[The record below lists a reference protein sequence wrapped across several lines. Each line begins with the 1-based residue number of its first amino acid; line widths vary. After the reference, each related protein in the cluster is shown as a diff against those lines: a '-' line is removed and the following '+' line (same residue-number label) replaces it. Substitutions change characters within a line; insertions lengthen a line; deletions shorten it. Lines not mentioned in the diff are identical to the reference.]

1 MEEQSKK
8 DTIKK
13 EIVKELGNVCYYKYY
28 SKKSIDVLINK
39 YMKQAETK
47 KNKNIIKKYVLKKIY
62 KDPNFKKQKS
72 KAEKRIYE
80 DLSRTK
86 GQYTEEELR
95 RIIEEDDAAE
105 AEEERKRKEAE
116 RKRKEAERKRKEEE
130 RKREEELDRK
140 DKEKERME
148 REAYRRRGKHLVTQD
163 NLIKFIKK
171 LKHLNSKKDYYKI
184 LGIPKNSTP
193 KDIKKAWRKNLR
205 RYHPDKNIQYSNLYD
220 EISKYINGAYGK
232 LKIIKKFKGG
242 AIRSRYKK
250 KKRGKRKS
258 KRIS

>member
-95 RIIEEDDAAE
+95 RIIEEDDAAQ
-105 AEEERKRKEAE
+105 AEEEI
-116 RKRKEAERKRKEEE
+116 KRKEAERKRKEEE

-148 REAYRRRGKHLVTQD
+148 REAYRRREKHLVTQD